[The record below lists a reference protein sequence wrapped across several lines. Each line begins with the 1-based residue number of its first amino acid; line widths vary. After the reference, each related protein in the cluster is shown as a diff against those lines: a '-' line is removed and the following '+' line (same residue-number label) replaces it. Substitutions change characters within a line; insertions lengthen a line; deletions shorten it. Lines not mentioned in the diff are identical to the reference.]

1 MPDVKVYIADLEAKA
16 QRRVERHLPRMRRC
30 SSKPELKKEAKD
42 LFDEIIQDAEKTFD
56 DILDGADIPSPP
68 PADGRRPPAG
78 ATPRAAPSPTP
89 PAAPAPAPGPAGVHP
104 RSAFAVAG
112 AVAGGIAGLAIT
124 IGRFICDMIKGLLD
138 LLWDLL
144 CAVWSGLKTMADAV
158 STAVTWVGSQFMEGV
173 WWALG
178 Y

>member
-30 SSKPELKKEAKD
+30 SNKPELKKEAKD
-42 LFDEIIQDAEKTFD
+42 LFDEIIQDAEKAFD
-56 DILDGADIPSPP
+56 DILEYADIPSPP
-68 PADGRRPPAG
+68 PADGRRPP
-78 ATPRAAPSPTP
+78 RASAALSPA
-89 PAAPAPAPGPAGVHP
+89 AAPALAAGPAGVHP

-124 IGRFICDMIKGLLD
+124 IGRFICDMIKDLLD

-144 CAVWSGLKTMADAV
+144 CAVWSGIKTMADAV